1 MEKYTLTDI
10 RVKRVL
16 FILSRGREQKNAHP
30 NDLKSLKEITDIYN
44 QFFPPSIIG
53 RIVGIQVS
61 ETTIKNALDFLVAE
75 KLVLKEVLTFTDQYL
90 KTPEAH
96 YHLSQAG
103 LQRVPKKF

>member
-1 MEKYTLTDI
+1 MEKMKLTDI
-10 RVKRVL
+10 HVRRIL

-61 ETTIKNALDFLVAE
+61 EATIKNALDFLVVE

-90 KTPEAH
+90 KTPKAH
-96 YHLSQAG
+96 YRLSQTG
-103 LQRVPKKF
+103 LQKVPKKF